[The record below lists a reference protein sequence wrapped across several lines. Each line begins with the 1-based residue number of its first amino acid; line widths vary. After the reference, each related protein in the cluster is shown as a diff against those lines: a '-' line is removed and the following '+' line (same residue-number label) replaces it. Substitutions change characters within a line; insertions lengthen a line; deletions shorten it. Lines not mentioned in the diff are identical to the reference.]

1 METVDWG
8 YVVTTLVIRY
18 AAIFIVLSL
27 LIVLLTIN
35 GAVVSRLANRKKKE
49 KRPEQGSLKT
59 EKGADPQKGDPKIPA
74 AIGMAIGLYNMSH
87 DGASELNED
96 AETHAEWKMAGRVA
110 QWRQKPGRG

>member
-35 GAVVSRLANRKKKE
+35 GAVVSKLANRKKKE
-49 KRPEQGSLKT
+49 KQPKKGSLNKKNNT
-59 EKGADPQKGDPKIPA
+59 DSAKDDPKIPV
-74 AIGMAIGLYNMSH
+74 AIGLALGLYH
-87 DGASELNED
+87 ASGGNGSGLDED
-96 AETHAEWKMAGRVA
+96 AESHTEWRMAGRAA